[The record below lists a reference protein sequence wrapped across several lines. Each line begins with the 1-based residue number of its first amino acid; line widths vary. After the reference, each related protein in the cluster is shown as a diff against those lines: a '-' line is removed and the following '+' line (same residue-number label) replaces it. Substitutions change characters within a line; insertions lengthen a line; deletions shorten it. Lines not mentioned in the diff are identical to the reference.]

1 MSPLLLGNFL
11 FFKITLLHSVTP
23 QVPPDKSLSSTELVL
38 GKPTDTVLDSW
49 IVPPFEQVRPGTHDH
64 WIAFS

>member
-11 FFKITLLHSVTP
+11 FFKTALLHSVMP
-23 QVPPDKSLSSTELVL
+23 QVQQINHYPVLSELVL
-38 GKPTDTVLDSW
+38 GKPTALDSW